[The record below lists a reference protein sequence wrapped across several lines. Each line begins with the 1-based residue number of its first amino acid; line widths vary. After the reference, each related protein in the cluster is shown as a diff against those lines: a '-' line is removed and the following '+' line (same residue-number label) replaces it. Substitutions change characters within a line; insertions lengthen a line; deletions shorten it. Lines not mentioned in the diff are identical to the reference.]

1 VPLPEEQRPEP
12 VLASLED
19 YESQITSRH
28 LKVGCL
34 LVIFLMPAGVLLDAF
49 VYPEK
54 LSEFWTLRYTCSLL
68 AAALLAVLY
77 LPIRPRFYAGIGLLI
92 ALLPVAFICWM
103 IKETEGGASPYYAG
117 LNLVL
122 LAIAFVL
129 RWSVGLSAAALA
141 GTWLLYLAACFSNAE
156 LRASTDPGLLVNSL
170 YFLGLTGIILL
181 VGSRMHYRLRVR
193 ELGLTLELDQNRRR
207 LEETNQ
213 KLIELD
219 QVKNRFFA
227 NISHELRTPL
237 TLLLAPLETLR
248 QRTGPHLSAPDREL
262 LAIMHDNGMR
272 LLKLIGD
279 LLDLVRLEAG
289 RASARP
295 ECVDVDAF
303 VRGLA
308 SNVQHTA
315 HARQLDL
322 RVELK
327 HTLGWALIDR
337 EKLEKILLNLLFNA
351 LKFTPPGGHVTLR
364 ARRAGSNLEFAVT
377 DTGIGLSHD
386 QLSLV
391 FNRFWQADTSAS
403 REAPGLGIGLALVKE
418 LTEVQGGSVSVE
430 SQPGQGS
437 TFLVQLPGQP
447 TAKPEPTTASAAK
460 TETPSATGS
469 PEWLLRLYRRA
480 ELFPATAAH
489 PATSQT
495 RPASPTD
502 SRPVLVVADD
512 EPQMLQFLSSQLAH
526 DYHVVEAVNG
536 QEAVD
541 RTRDSHP
548 DAVVLD
554 MMMPLKDGL
563 QACREI
569 RQHTPTQTVPLIL
582 LTARAD
588 EETKLACLSAGA
600 DDFLT
605 KPFSTTELRLRV
617 RNLVVSHQLQGQLAR
632 QNQRLA
638 AAIEQ
643 LKETEVQLVQMEKLA
658 SLGRLSAGIIH
669 EINNPLNFAATNLFT
684 LRRTVSR
691 MPPSLKP
698 EIDDLLNDVEIA
710 LRRVRDI
717 VSNLRSFTH
726 PGGGPPEDVD
736 LPDLVD
742 AALRFF
748 GHELRDHIELHNHLP
763 PGLGARADRNRLL
776 QVLVNLLQN
785 AVDALKSRP
794 AAASPPSRIWITGQS
809 AGPDVLLTIGDNGPG
824 IDPAILDKIFD
835 PFFTTKE
842 TGEGLGLGLSIS
854 YRIVQQAGGQL
865 TARSEPGR
873 FTELTLRLPT
883 ANSTPPPDSTR
894 PTHHGEL
901 SPIHPAL
908 RR

>member
-1 VPLPEEQRPEP
+1 MPLPEEQHPEP
-12 VLASLED
+12 VLASLQD

-34 LVIFLMPAGVLLDAF
+34 LVLFLMPAGVLLDAF

-54 LSEFWTLRYTCSLL
+54 LNEFWTLRYTCSLL

-156 LRASTDPGLLVNSL
+156 LRAGTDPGLLVNSL

-289 RASARP
+289 HGSARP
-295 ECVDVDAF
+295 ECVDLDAF

-315 HARQLDL
+315 HARQLAL

-327 HTLGWALIDR
+327 DTLGWALLDR

-364 ARRAGSNLEFAVT
+364 AHHAGTDLLFAVA
-377 DTGIGLSHD
+377 DTGIGLSQD
-386 QLSLV
+386 ELPLV

-418 LTEVQGGSVSVE
+418 LTEVQGGTVSVE

-437 TFLVQLPGQP
+437 TFLVRLPCQP
-447 TAKPEPTTASAAK
+447 TAEPEAPPASE
-460 TETPSATGS
+460 TETPSTTGS

-480 ELFPATAAH
+480 ELFPAAA
-489 PATSQT
+489 A
-495 RPASPTD
+495 RPAEAQAGPAAATD

-526 DYHVVEAVNG
+526 DYRVIEAVNG
-536 QEAVD
+536 QQALE
-541 RTRDSHP
+541 RIRDSHP

-554 MMMPLKDGL
+554 MMMPHKDGL
-563 QACREI
+563 EACREI
-569 RQHTPTQTVPLIL
+569 RQDTATQTVPLIL

-588 EETKLACLSAGA
+588 EETKLACLTAGA

-617 RNLVVSHQLQGQLAR
+617 RNLVVSHRLQGQLAR

-638 AAIEQ
+638 SAIEQ

-684 LRRTVSR
+684 LRRSVSR
-691 MPPSLKP
+691 MPATLQP
-698 EIDDLLNDVEIA
+698 EIDDLLNDVEIG

-717 VSNLRSFTH
+717 VSSLRSFTH
-726 PGGGPPEDVD
+726 PGGGPPEDVN

-748 GHELRDHIELHNHLP
+748 GHELREHIELDNQLP
-763 PGLGARADRNRLL
+763 PGLVARADRNRLL

-785 AVDALKSRP
+785 AVDALNSRP
-794 AAASPPSRIWITGQS
+794 AGATPPSRISITGHS
-809 AGPDVLLTIGDNGPG
+809 AGPDVILTIGDNGPG
-824 IDPAILDKIFD
+824 IDPGILDKIFD

-873 FTELTLRLPT
+873 FTELILRLPT
-883 ANSTPPPDSTR
+883 ANSRPPAD
-894 PTHHGEL
+894 
-901 SPIHPAL
+901 
-908 RR
+908 